1 MSAAGMQPEAV
12 TKLEKF
18 PLDEQHSCEVSH
30 KKLRI
35 YEINGRHADSR
46 TEVCETA

>member
-1 MSAAGMQPEAV
+1 MQPEAV

-35 YEINGRHADSR
+35 YEINGMNPKKAAACGET
-46 TEVCETA
+46 TE